1 MMRAIRKRYFA
12 RSDGASSDQPFS
24 KASRAVSTAS
34 ATSSSPACATSK
46 SGSSVDGEIEANHSP
61 VRGSTSSPPTKSP

>member
-1 MMRAIRKRYFA
+1 MRKRYFA

-24 KASRAVSTAS
+24 NASRARPTAS

-46 SGSSVDGEIEANHSP
+46 SCSSVDGEMDANHSP
-61 VRGSTSSPPTKSP
+61 VRGSTSSPPTNSP